1 MTLPQS
7 LAAGDRPDAASRAV
21 LAIHGGAGTLRR
33 SAMSPEAEARYREA
47 LRVILEDGS
56 RRLEAGENALD
67 VVMEAVRQLEECEL
81 FNAGKG
87 AVYTADERH
96 ELDASVMD
104 GRDRRAG
111 AVAGVTRLRN
121 PVLAAR
127 EVMAHSGHVL
137 MIGRAAEHF
146 AIGQGVEMVA
156 PEWFGTPQ
164 RLAQLRHAQATASGQ
179 VLDHDG
185 QTAAATGSA
194 ADSRG
199 NAGGPLD
206 EKTKFGTVGAV
217 ALDLHGHL
225 AAATS
230 TGGMTNKRPGRVGDS
245 PIPGAGCYADDRCVA
260 VSCTGTG
267 EAFIRSVAAHEVA
280 ALMRIGGLSLD
291 EACQR
296 VLFEE
301 LPQVGGD
308 GGLIAVDRLGGVHLG
323 FNTEG
328 MYRGSVRPGQAPFVG
343 IYAGEDAGESGS
355 RGA

>member
-1 MTLPQS
+1 MSLPTS
-7 LAAGDRPDAASRAV
+7 LAAGAGPESAARAV

-33 SAMSPEAEARYREA
+33 AAMSAEAEALYRKA
-47 LRVILEDGS
+47 LSLILEDGA
-56 RRLEAGENALD
+56 RRLEAGENALE
-67 VVMEAVRQLEECEL
+67 VVVEAVRQLEECEL

-146 AIGQGVEMVA
+146 ALGQGVEMVA

-164 RLAQLRHAQATASGQ
+164 RLQQLRHAQEAALGQ

-185 QTAAATGSA
+185 QAAA
-194 ADSRG
+194 
-199 NAGGPLD
+199 GPLD

-217 ALDLHGHL
+217 ALDAHGHL

-245 PIPGAGCYADDRCVA
+245 PIPGAGCYADDRSVA

-267 EAFIRSVAAHEVA
+267 ESFIRAVAAHEVA
-280 ALMRIGGLSLD
+280 ALVRIGGLSLED
-291 EACQR
+291 ACRR

-308 GGLIAVDRLGGVHLG
+308 GGLIAVDRHGHVHLG

-343 IYAGEDAGESGS
+343 IYANE
-355 RGA
+355 